1 MKYVFFF
8 LLGFTFH
15 CGFAQQVLHGV
26 VADSISKKA
35 LPFAT
40 IKAGSK
46 QNAVI
51 SGIDGHF
58 SFPIHAGVT
67 HIIISYVGYT
77 TKNIAVDLLKNKDTI
92 FLTASSSTLQQ
103 VTVLP
108 QTEKIKRI
116 LSNAIR
122 NKPLHNP
129 EMYNQYQCFIYYK
142 MHADLL
148 RFAIKDSTALTQKS
162 SVPGIKNVPD
172 KLSKK
177 DSSFLKILEAN
188 NHLIFSE
195 TFSRRNYK
203 RPMQLQEDVIASRFS
218 GLKKTYFTFLVTDVL
233 PFHVYGDY
241 ITLNGTDYINPVAKG
256 WQQRYHFQI
265 ADEIYSGSDTIFIL
279 TFRPKKNT
287 AFNSLKGVVYIN
299 SDGYA
304 ISHFI
309 GSTGDSSDD
318 REAKIEQIYTRIN
331 EKWFPKELNYDLVLK
346 KFPNPRTGIQLNGH
360 SVIDSVSFDENTSA
374 KFHKAHP
381 VTLGDSVDLFSDKD
395 WQRLRPDSITQKE
408 MNTYHTLDSISKNIN
423 LENKVS
429 ATGKLAVGKLGIN
442 IFDLDINRLY
452 AYNKYEGTRAGI
464 GLYTNDKVSKYYSA
478 GGWFGYG
485 FTDSRWK
492 YGVSA
497 TIYPA
502 GEKDNW
508 FKFSYQDNYQS
519 TGDVHVH
526 ADIDKLGF
534 RNWLLS
540 EVDRIKQ
547 YSIIAHTQRGYW
559 EIELNGT
566 KENLQSLYNNN
577 FEFAGKNL
585 STYDV
590 KEAGIGI
597 KYAYG
602 EKRIP
607 LFGYYMPF
615 TVPVYPI
622 IYFRF
627 NAGNIN
633 SGTYSANY
641 FRSLIAVTYT
651 KHVNRWGNDKFQLE
665 AGGILTLNDQPLSR
679 SFLLAGKGFRNDQFN
694 YYAWG
699 GFLTMRPYDYFS
711 DKYVSLFYKHDF
723 DKFLW
728 QWKYSKP
735 FISISHNILFGSL
748 ASENK
753 TANTGII
760 SPLNGYQESGLLIN
774 QLLLINYMHLA
785 NIYLNT
791 GPFYH
796 WATPFSIDKN
806 AIWVVGISA
815 GF

>member
-1 MKYVFFF
+1 MKYAFFF

-15 CGFAQQVLHGV
+15 RGLAQQVLHGV

-40 IKAGSK
+40 IKAGNK
-46 QNAVI
+46 QNAII

-58 SFPIHAGVT
+58 SFPLYPDIT
-67 HIIISYVGYT
+67 NIIISYVGYNS
-77 TKNIAVDLLKNKDTI
+77 KKISIDLLKNKDTI
-92 FLTASSSTLQQ
+92 FLKPSQATLQQ

-108 QTEKIKRI
+108 QTEKIRHI
-116 LSNAIR
+116 INTAIR

-129 EMYNQYQCFIYYK
+129 EMYDRYQCFIYYK
-142 MHADLL
+142 MHADMLH
-148 RFAIKDSTALTQKS
+148 FAINDSTALKKKS
-162 SVPGIKNVPD
+162 ALPGAMNVPD

-177 DSSFLKILEAN
+177 DSSFIKIFEAN

-195 TFSRRNYK
+195 TFSKRNYK
-203 RPMQLQEDVIASRFS
+203 RPMQLQEEVIASRFS

-241 ITLNGTDYINPVAKG
+241 ITLNGTDYINPIAKG
-256 WQQRYHFQI
+256 WQQRYQFQL

-309 GSTGDSSDD
+309 GSTGDSADD
-318 REAKIEQIYTRIN
+318 RQAKIEQIYTRIN
-331 EKWFPKELNYDLVLK
+331 DKWFPKELNYDLVLK

-360 SVIDSVSFDENTSA
+360 SVIDSISFDENLHA

-381 VTLGDSVDLFSDKD
+381 VTLGDSVDLFTDKD
-395 WQRLRPDSITQKE
+395 WQKLRPDSITPKE
-408 MNTYHTLDSISKNIN
+408 INTYHTLDSISKNIN

-485 FTDSRWK
+485 FKDSRWK

-497 TIYPA
+497 TVYPS

-508 FKFSYQDNYQS
+508 FNFSYQDNYQS
-519 TGDVHVH
+519 TGDVHIH
-526 ADIDKLGF
+526 SDIDKLGF

-547 YSIIAHTQRGYW
+547 YSITAHTQRGYW
-559 EIELNGT
+559 EIELNGM

-585 STYDV
+585 ITYDV

-607 LFGYYMPF
+607 IFGYYMPF
-615 TVPVYPI
+615 TVPVYPV

-633 SGTYSANY
+633 SGNYSANY

-651 KHVNRWGNDKFQLE
+651 KHFNRWGNDKFQLE
-665 AGGILTLNDQPLSR
+665 AGGILTSNNQPLSR

-699 GFLTMRPYDYFS
+699 GFLTMHPYDYFS
-711 DKYVSLFYKHDF
+711 DRYISLFYKHDF

-735 FISISHNILFGSL
+735 FISLSHNILFGGL
-748 ASENK
+748 NNENK
-753 TANTGII
+753 TANAEIV
-760 SPLNGYQESGLLIN
+760 SPANGYQETGLLIN
-774 QLLLINYMHLA
+774 QLLVINYVHLA
-785 NIYLNT
+785 NIYLKT

-796 WATPFSIDKN
+796 WAAPFNINKN